1 MDINE
6 LNKMSLIAQFNKLT
20 SQTNF
25 MGAEDVSFA
34 GLLEKNVADVSFS
47 ASEGKN
53 VSKQDVP
60 SKHTND
66 DKEEK
71 ISSSNNKE
79 KIEKKERP
87 EDKKESQKTER
98 EDKSVKEDGAPEVE
112 DEVKKEKEDT
122 SSENVNA
129 FAVNPFAQEAENVA
143 PVDTDAFSE
152 VENIEAVSSE
162 LLNDILSGKVQ
173 VINEQGE
180 VLPLTELSYEN
191 LSKQNSLQIINPE
204 TGEKVQ
210 LTGFQLAQE
219 MLSFEQKTFAEELV
233 PQMDSELASAQSVQS
248 AQIGKLG
255 MKTMDQTM
263 AEAVENAD
271 VFEEIGDEG
280 VSVEELPVEKSVKV
294 EVSVKEEDFSFRDK
308 QSLLKDS
315 ISLQAVEEDVDASN
329 ITTSTASAMPKTTS
343 NNTANMAVVQ
353 QNMVQMADD
362 NKATTQNIAVAEAKQ
377 ISSVNAGSQT
387 VMSGAEFVAS
397 ARAEQAGKNNQTS
410 LNDVYKGMSK
420 EVVEQVKVNITKSAV
435 KGVDTIE
442 VRLKPEELGHI
453 EIKMQIKNGKLQAH
467 IISSRPETM
476 EALQRDAQV
485 LEQAFN
491 DAGFQTDSN
500 SLSFSFRNEG
510 NQAQEQNNQ
519 LRSFI
524 GKVFEQEAN
533 IDEAMTEIANQNW
546 SAENGLNIR
555 V

>member
-34 GLLEKNVADVSFS
+34 GLLEKNVTDVSFS
-47 ASEGKN
+47 AAKEKN
-53 VSKQDVP
+53 VSKQESSP
-60 SKHTND
+60 GYTND

-71 ISSSNNKE
+71 ISSSNNNKE
-79 KIEKKERP
+79 KVEKKDRS
-87 EDKKESQKTER
+87 EDKKESQKVE
-98 EDKSVKEDGAPEVE
+98 KKEDNNSKADDEVE
-112 DEVKKEKEDT
+112 EEKKDT
-122 SSENVNA
+122 SSKNINALVVNPLAQEVENVTT
-129 FAVNPFAQEAENVA
+129 
-143 PVDTDAFSE
+143 VDADALSE

-162 LLNDILSGKVQ
+162 LLNDILSGKAQ
-173 VINEQGE
+173 VVNEQGE

-233 PQMDSELASAQSVQS
+233 SQADTELVSAQSVQS
-248 AQIGKLG
+248 AQIDKFG
-255 MKTMDQTM
+255 MKSKDKTATELFENTNTFD
-263 AEAVENAD
+263 EIENA
-271 VFEEIGDEG
+271 G
-280 VSVEELPVEKSVKV
+280 VSVEELPIDKSVKV
-294 EVSVKEEDFSFRDK
+294 EVSVKEEDFSFTDK

-315 ISLQAVEEDVDASN
+315 ISLQTVEEDVDASN
-329 ITTSTASAMPKTTS
+329 MTTTSTASAMPKTTS
-343 NNTANMAVVQ
+343 NNTVNMAVVQ
-353 QNMVQMADD
+353 QNMAQIADD

-420 EVVEQVKVNITKSAV
+420 EAVEQVKVNITKSAV

-491 DAGFQTDSN
+491 DAGFQTDNN

-533 IDEAMTEIANQNW
+533 VDEAMTEIANQNW
-546 SAENGLNIR
+546 SVENGLNIR